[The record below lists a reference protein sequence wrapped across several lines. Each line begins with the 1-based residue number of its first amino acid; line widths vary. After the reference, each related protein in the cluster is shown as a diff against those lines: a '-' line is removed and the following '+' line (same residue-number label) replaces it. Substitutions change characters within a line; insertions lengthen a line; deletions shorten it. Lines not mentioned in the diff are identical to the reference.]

1 MGCPR
6 QSVGPQRNAH
16 GVPTIAMFMEGP
28 WDVHGVPTGC
38 TVECPWDARGI
49 PMGYAR
55 RMPMGCQRDA
65 HDGPWDARRVS
76 HRMPTGCPFGCLRD
90 VPWDTHGIY
99 MGCPRDAQGMP
110 TDAHGMPRGCPRD
123 AHGIPTGCPR
133 DAQEMAMGCPRDAC
147 GEVSRGA
154 SGKNLIMYIT
164 SRALGW
170 ARDTH
175 GIAMRDAHG
184 MPVMKCPAWDIGIK
198 VSLVVYTTTR
208 YFRESATA
216 RSVTADQYEQ
226 GACCPRVRTL
236 FVVVRAPILSS
247 LTSSGRGRNGKLL
260 SSIFCLSSLEGVN
273 GLTQQCLFLCV
284 TVNTIL

>member
-1 MGCPR
+1 MGY
-6 QSVGPQRNAH
+6 QRDVLLNAH
-16 GVPTIAMFMEGP
+16 GMPAGYP
-28 WDVHGVPTGC
+28 WD
-38 TVECPWDARGI
+38 
-49 PMGYAR
+49 
-55 RMPMGCQRDA
+55 MPAGCQWGANAMRTMA
-65 HDGPWDARRVS
+65 HG
-76 HRMPTGCPFGCLRD
+76 MPAGCP
-90 VPWDTHGIY
+90 I
-99 MGCPRDAQGMP
+99 GCPRDVPSDAYGMFHGIP
-110 TDAHGMPRGCPRD
+110 TGYIWDAHGMPRGCPRD